1 MGPMI
6 REEVKLTPLMARLY
20 LTLIRKHGRQRA
32 LLVNPVGHY
41 LPLTWSEF
49 GSG

>member
-1 MGPMI
+1 MI
-6 REEVKLTPLMARLY
+6 REDIKLTPMPASFWLG
-20 LTLIRKHGRQRA
+20 LIRKHGRQRA